1 MALKRI
7 LHKNHSIEES
17 DSLECPASLFREF
30 KNDVENGILLKLPS
44 SDAMANVGVYGED
57 EDFNWNL
64 QSISLSK
71 DMKVKNFCLQLCE
84 YSFRNIC
91 VVQEYKFDN
100 PGNTVILPSLND
112 VLSNKNNIGKHYCT
126 NGRWGDPVECK
137 NEIFDF
143 TPYIESLK
151 KKMQSPDVKVMI
163 LEDKVEKLQKRL
175 NSFENKKKFRFGL

>member
-17 DSLECPASLFREF
+17 DFLECPAPLFKEF
-30 KNDVENGILLKLPS
+30 KNNVENGMLLKLPS

-57 EDFNWNL
+57 EDFDWNL

-71 DMKVKNFCLQLCE
+71 DMKVKNVCLQLCE
-84 YSFRNIC
+84 YSFPDTH

-112 VLSNKNNIGKHYCT
+112 VLSGKNDTGDVYRKCC
-126 NGRWGDPVECK
+126 WGDPVECK

-151 KKMQSPDVKVMI
+151 KKMQSPDVKVMV

-175 NSFENKKKFRFGL
+175 NSLESKKKFRFGL